1 MPPTVPI
8 SDCAVRRSQAGAPEA
23 IQVADR
29 WHLWHNLA
37 ERVEK
42 AVACH
47 RSCLIEPEPEL
58 PADRVP
64 EPDLQQVATEAAAA
78 RIEESALVQGTRR
91 RYEEVQALLAQGNGI
106 KPIMRELG
114 LAKDPRRHDPL
125 SVTLHHPVM
134 IEYIFEF
141 RQTLSLP
148 SST

>member
-1 MPPTVPI
+1 
-8 SDCAVRRSQAGAPEA
+8 
-23 IQVADR
+23 
-29 WHLWHNLA
+29 LWHNLA

-42 AVACH
+42 AVARH
-47 RSCLIEPEPEL
+47 RSCLIEPEPER
-58 PADRVP
+58 PAGRVP
-64 EPDLQQVATEAAAA
+64 EPDLQQAATEAAAA

-114 LAKDPRRHDPL
+114 LANPRRHDPL